1 MTFKVLITS
10 DAQDDLEGFIK
21 YLIFEKKSKQA
32 AANVMEDFEKTKE
45 TLSRVAA
52 SIKLCENSRL
62 KKLGYRRINFKK
74 HSYFMLYRVVEDL
87 AIVDNIFHSLQD
99 YENKLQ

>member
-1 MTFKVLITS
+1 MTFKVLVTS

-21 YLIFEKKSKQA
+21 YLIFEKKNKQA
-32 AANVMEDFEKTKE
+32 AANVMDDFEKTKE
-45 TLSRVAA
+45 TLSGVAA
-52 SIKLCENSRL
+52 SIKLCENPRL
-62 KKLGYRRINFKK
+62 KKLGYRRINFEK
-74 HSYFMLYRVVEDL
+74 HSYFMMYRVEESV

>member
-1 MTFKVLITS
+1 MTYKVLVTS

-21 YLIFEKKSKQA
+21 YLIFEKKNKQA
-32 AANVMEDFEKTKE
+32 AANVMDDFEKTKE

-52 SIKLCENSRL
+52 SIKLCENPRL
-62 KKLGYRRINFKK
+62 KKLGYRRINFEK
-74 HSYFMLYRVVEDL
+74 HSYFMMYRVEESV